1 MTLLDDVRGW
11 WTKEQN
17 NWTLVQ
23 VAPPPGPAPEDALPP
38 SSPVRPGKAY
48 VTVRMR
54 SMAIGASR
62 KGWNLFHAALHSQM
76 TLDLRDG
83 STAVIQSVLA
93 PDFLR
98 ELDPKR
104 LQNVLHIDR
113 TIFGPAPYSGGPLAV
128 SMGVLAVKHADL
140 ATPFLNILEELGT
153 AAGVAFIGAA
163 APFVGPIRKGVEL
176 LTGTADATSLEIALV
191 RELNPPVGGWHAV
204 VRLPG
209 GGVKPEEL
217 SVAPDNFEL
226 RRNGQPMPGVPYLVY
241 SVDATSTRPDW
252 AKIPE
257 LNTAYKDFAVQVRQ
271 GRQKEADEAVKV
283 FARMA
288 RICPEL
294 LPVHAEDVVTAVKAE
309 YRRAFEES
317 SEGRF
322 SIAAPAKAPPGE
334 LPGLDKLQVRFRQPG
349 PVINQ
354 SLEATIRGSVIGAQ
368 QPRGEPS

>member
-1 MTLLDDVRGW
+1 MTLLDEVRGW
-11 WTKEQN
+11 WTKEQT
-17 NWTLVQ
+17 NWTLVR
-23 VAPPPGPAPEDALPP
+23 VAAPPGPAVEDALPAEA
-38 SSPVRPGKAY
+38 PVRPGKAY
-48 VTVRMR
+48 LTVRMR

-83 STAVIQSVLA
+83 STAVIQTVLA

-104 LQNVLHIDR
+104 LQNALHIDR

-140 ATPFLNILEELGT
+140 ATPFLNILEELGS

-163 APFVGPIRKGVEL
+163 MPFVGPIRKGVEL

-191 RELNPPVGGWHAV
+191 RELNPPVGGWYAL

-209 GGVKPEEL
+209 GSVKAEEL
-217 SVAPDNFEL
+217 SVAADNFEL
-226 RRNGQPMPGVPYLVY
+226 RRGGKAMPGVPYLVY
-241 SVDATSTRPDW
+241 SVEAAATRPDW

-257 LNTAYKDFAVQVRQ
+257 LNAAYKDFTAQVRQ

-283 FARMA
+283 FARIA

-294 LPVHAEDVVTAVKAE
+294 LAVHAEDVVSAVKAE
-309 YRRAFEES
+309 YRRAFEEGG
-317 SEGRF
+317 EVKF
-322 SIAAPAKAPPGE
+322 SAGGAVAALPA
-334 LPGLDKLQVRFRQPG
+334 LPNLEDLRVRFRSPG
-349 PVINQ
+349 P
-354 SLEATIRGSVIGAQ
+354 AAQ
-368 QPRGEPS
+368 QQIEGTERPGRVTG

>member
-1 MTLLDDVRGW
+1 MTLLDDLRGW
-11 WTKEQN
+11 WTKEQT

-38 SSPVRPGKAY
+38 SSPVRLGKAY
-48 VTVRMR
+48 LTVRMR

-83 STAVIQSVLA
+83 STAVIQTVLA

-163 APFVGPIRKGVEL
+163 TPFIGPIRKGVEL

-191 RELNPPVGGWHAV
+191 RELNPPTSGWYAL

-209 GGVKPEEL
+209 GSVKPEEL
-217 SVAPDNFEL
+217 SVVPDNFEL
-226 RRNGQPMPGVPYLVY
+226 RRHGKPLPGVPYLVY

-257 LNTAYKDFAVQVRQ
+257 LKAAYKDFTGQVVKNKRQ
-271 GRQKEADEAVKV
+271 EADEAVKV
-283 FARMA
+283 FSRVA

-294 LPVHAEDVVTAVKAE
+294 LAVHAEDVVSAVKAE
-309 YRRAFEES
+309 YRRAFEED
-317 SEGRF
+317 GDGKF
-322 SIAAPAKAPPGE
+322 SVSAPTKGPAGPA
-334 LPGLDKLQVRFRQPG
+334 PGLDRLQVRFRAP
-349 PVINQ
+349 
-354 SLEATIRGSVIGAQ
+354 
-368 QPRGEPS
+368 